1 MSTRSVVGCIAA
13 ALALLSGA
21 CTSDPAADPAVPSPA
36 APAASAES
44 APRFTDVASD
54 VGLRFRQGSFRWNV
68 TPDPAAMMGG
78 GLCWLDY
85 DEDGWLDLFVVN
97 SYALA
102 EADRWQREEGGLPR
116 SALFHNVE
124 GEFVDVSS
132 GSGADLALRG
142 NGCVAADFD
151 LDGHTDLYV
160 TTASVGALLWNEGD
174 GTFTE
179 GEEEAGVQAFGWYA
193 GAAVGDVDGNGWP
206 DLFLAGYAN
215 VNSPIEGATLG
226 FPNTNVGVRDFL
238 YLNEGDD
245 DAGRVRFREVGREA
259 GLEVVGFE
267 YGLGAVFS
275 DLDRDGDLDLYLAND
290 TKPNRLY
297 ENVGWPG
304 GAEADPSGL
313 GFRFEELAARAGVA
327 DPNAGMGVAEADYD
341 GDGLPDLF
349 VTNAR
354 NQVHAVYHGQ
364 LSDLVNPSFVDV
376 RADLGTDL
384 GGSTGW
390 GVSFGDLDLDTDL
403 DLFLVNGEVPVT
415 DLATDAQPLEALGN
429 LTAQGEPG
437 RYDDIGDAVGLG
449 AIGPMLARGSAVAD
463 FDNDGDLDVAINSI
477 GGALA
482 LLRNDGATGHWLEVQ
497 LDGFHPGAVVTATLP
512 DGRELVR
519 EVRAGGSYL
528 SSEDPRCQFGLADA
542 GTVTR
547 LVVRWPGGEQTVL
560 VDVAVDQILQVEPP
574 G

>member
-1 MSTRSVVGCIAA
+1 LAI
-13 ALALLSGA
+13 LALVVVA
-21 CTSDPAADPAVPSPA
+21 CTSEPDVRATPPTTATGPST
-36 APAASAES
+36 
-44 APRFTDVASD
+44 PRFTDVANE
-54 VGLRFRQGSFRWNV
+54 VGLSFRHGSFRWGV

-102 EADRWQREEGGLPR
+102 ESDRWQQEGGLPR

-132 GSGADLALRG
+132 GSGADLDLRG

-160 TTASVGALLWNEGD
+160 TTATVGVLLWNEGD

-179 GEEEAGVQAFGWYA
+179 GAEAAGVEAFGWYA

-215 VNSPIEGATLG
+215 VNAPIEGATLG
-226 FPNTNVGVRDFL
+226 FPNTNLGVRDLL

-245 DAGRVRFREVGREA
+245 DGRARFREVGAEA

-297 ENVGWPG
+297 DNAPWPG
-304 GAEADPSGL
+304 GAEADPAGL
-313 GFRFEELAARAGVA
+313 GFRFEELAGRAGAA

-354 NQVHAVYHGQ
+354 GQVHAAYHGQ
-364 LSDLVNPSFVDV
+364 ISELVDPSFADV

-384 GGSTGW
+384 GDGTGW
-390 GVSFGDLDLDTDL
+390 GISFADLDLDTDL
-403 DLFLVNGEVPVT
+403 DLFLVNGDVPVT
-415 DLATDAQPLEALGN
+415 DLAGDAEPLEALGN

-437 RYDDIGDAVGLG
+437 RFDDVGDALGLG

-463 FDNDGDLDVAINSI
+463 YDNDGDLDVAINSI
-477 GGALA
+477 GGSLA
-482 LLRNDGATGHWLEVQ
+482 LLRNDGASGNWLEVGF
-497 LDGFHPGAVVTATLP
+497 DGFQPGAVVTVTLP
-512 DGRELVR
+512 DGRELVC
-519 EVRAGGSYL
+519 EARAGGSYL
-528 SSEDPRCQFGLADA
+528 SSEDPRCHFGLGGA
-542 GTVTR
+542 GTVR
-547 LVVRWPGGEQTVL
+547 ELVVRWPGGQETVL
-560 VDVAVDQILQVEPP
+560 EDVAANQILVVEPP

>member
-1 MSTRSVVGCIAA
+1 MMRDDT
-13 ALALLSGA
+13 
-21 CTSDPAADPAVPSPA
+21 
-36 APAASAES
+36 APS
-44 APRFTDVASD
+44 APRFTDVASEI
-54 VGLRFRQGSFRWNV
+54 GLRFRQGSFRWSV
-68 TPDPAAMMGG
+68 SRDPAAMMGG

-102 EADRWQREEGGLPR
+102 EADRWQQEGGGLPR

-124 GEFVDVSS
+124 GQFVDVSS

-151 LDGHTDLYV
+151 LDGHTDIYV
-160 TTASVGALLWNEGD
+160 TTATVGAILWNEGD

-179 GEEEAGVQAFGWYA
+179 GAEEAGVQAFGWYA

-215 VNSPIEGATLG
+215 VNAPIEGATLG
-226 FPNTNVGVRDFL
+226 FPNTNVGVRDLL
-238 YLNEGDD
+238 YLNEGDEGG
-245 DAGRVRFREVGREA
+245 ARAVFREVGIEA
-259 GLEVVGFE
+259 GLEVVNFE

-290 TKPNRLY
+290 TRPNRLY

-304 GAEADPSGL
+304 GVAADPSGL

-354 NQVHAVYHGQ
+354 DQVHAVYHGQ
-364 LSDLVNPSFVDV
+364 LSDLVAPSFADV
-376 RADLGTDL
+376 RTDLGADLGDA
-384 GGSTGW
+384 TGW
-390 GVSFGDLDLDTDL
+390 GVSFADLDLDTDL

-415 DLATDAQPLEALGN
+415 DLTADAQPLEALGN

-437 RYDDIGDAVGLG
+437 RYDDIGAAVGLG

-463 FDNDGDLDVAINSI
+463 YDNDGDLDVAINTI
-477 GGALA
+477 GGELA

-528 SSEDPRCQFGLADA
+528 SSEDPRCQFGLGDA

-547 LVVRWPGGEQTVL
+547 LVVRWPGGERTVL
-560 VDVAVDQILQVEPP
+560 EDVAVDRILQVEPS

>member
-1 MSTRSVVGCIAA
+1 MGLVIALVSTS
-13 ALALLSGA
+13 
-21 CTSDPAADPAVPSPA
+21 CTTGPAGDRAERPASTATPSA
-36 APAASAES
+36 VRLTNVAPEI
-44 APRFTDVASD
+44 
-54 VGLRFRQGSFRWNV
+54 GLHFRQGSFRWDV

-85 DEDGWLDLFVVN
+85 DDDGWLDLFVVN

-102 EADRWQREEGGLPR
+102 ETDRWQTEEGGLPS

-124 GEFVDVSS
+124 GDFVDVSS

-160 TTASVGALLWNEGD
+160 TTATVGALLWNEGD

-179 GEEEAGVQAFGWYA
+179 GAEDAGVQAFGWYA

-206 DLFLAGYAN
+206 DLFVAGYAN
-215 VNSPIEGATLG
+215 VNAPIEGATQG
-226 FPNTNVGVRDFL
+226 FPNTKLGVRDLLFL
-238 YLNEGDD
+238 NQGDEGDGR
-245 DAGRVRFREVGREA
+245 AGFREVGKEA
-259 GLEVVGFE
+259 GLEVVSFE
-267 YGLGAVFS
+267 YGLGALFS

-304 GAEADPSGL
+304 GVAADPSGL
-313 GFRFEELAARAGVA
+313 GFRFEELAGRAGAA

-354 NQVHAVYHGQ
+354 GQVHAVYHGQ
-364 LSDLVNPSFVDV
+364 VSDLVSPSFADV
-376 RADLGTDL
+376 RADLGVDL
-384 GGSTGW
+384 SRGTGW
-390 GVSFGDLDLDTDL
+390 GVSFADLDLDTDL

-415 DLATDAQPLEALGN
+415 DLAADAQPLEVLGN

-449 AIGPMLARGSAVAD
+449 AIGPMLARGSALAD
-463 FDNDGDLDVAINSI
+463 FDNDGDLDVAINTI

-497 LDGFHPGAVVTATLP
+497 LEGFHPGAVVTVTLP
-512 DGRELVR
+512 DGRQLVR

-528 SSEDPRCQFGLADA
+528 SSEDPRCQFGLGDA
-542 GTVTR
+542 GTITR
-547 LVVRWPGGEQTVL
+547 LVVRWPGGERTVL
-560 VDVAVDQILQVEPP
+560 EDVAADQILRVEPP